1 MIATLDTGPPNQGA
15 LAVTSR
21 KGRRKTIDAGSDA
34 SKSIIAQGR
43 RSAQLSRI
51 CRPLVAVWRALD
63 WHEWEALRQRCSAG
77 RSPCQQ

>member
-34 SKSIIAQGR
+34 SESIIAQGR
-43 RSAQLSRI
+43 RFTQLSRI
-51 CRPLVAVWRALD
+51 CRPLVAVWKALD
-63 WHEWEALRQRCSAG
+63 WGEWEKLRERCAERRSA
-77 RSPCQQ
+77 